1 MTARYNIFQILGAAL
16 CVLGGIFCFGLA
28 YLFFLYLPS
37 HAASQFG
44 FPLTRTTA
52 NLIAAAC
59 LLVLAFS
66 GYRRWRSGGGLY
78 GYHESALYHDLGEET
93 AGACVV
99 DYYVHRVTGP
109 AYAIGQLFLA
119 GPLLLLRARTMVAGL
134 LPSSPQLE
142 ERLAAALEVLR
153 SANKWQA
160 LEDYPSMRTEILYL
174 AQMGKIDF
182 GSHRGK
188 CRMKASVSHGV

>member
-1 MTARYNIFQILGAAL
+1 MTARYNTFQTLVAAA
-16 CVLGGIFCFGLA
+16 CVVGGLVCFGLA
-28 YLFFLYLPS
+28 YSFFLYLPPL
-37 HAASQFG
+37 AASQFG

-52 NLIAAAC
+52 NLIAAAS

-66 GYRRWRSGGGLY
+66 GYRRWRSGGGLL
-78 GYHESALYHDLGEET
+78 GYHDSALYHDLGEET

-109 AYAIGQLFLA
+109 AHAIGQLFLA
-119 GPLLLLRARTMVAGL
+119 GPLLLLSARTMVAGV

-142 ERLAAALEVLR
+142 ERLTAALEVLR
-153 SANKWQA
+153 SANKWQP

-174 AQMGKIDF
+174 AQM
-182 GSHRGK
+182 
-188 CRMKASVSHGV
+188 